1 MTPEDVPW
9 ALSLAHRRYS
19 QGYDPGGGL
28 LAFLDAI
35 KSPRQLALRSDNGF
49 LGAQIAWPPWRPQQ
63 RDCMVVVL
71 CTEEGHHWEAVQML
85 RYSVVWAREQ
95 KCTRWFLGGDGEKSL
110 AALARRVGAG
120 SMPVYRIELAGEQ

>member
-1 MTPEDVPW
+1 MKPEDVPW

-19 QGYDPGGGL
+19 HPWDPGGGL
-28 LAFLDAI
+28 TSFLNAI
-35 KSPRQLALRSDNGF
+35 QSPNALVLRNDHGF
-49 LGAQIAWPPWRPQQ
+49 LGAYVNFPGWRPQQ
-63 RDCMVVVL
+63 RDCMVVVI

-120 SMPVYRIELAGEQ
+120 SMPVYRVELAGVP

>member
-28 LAFLDAI
+28 LAFLDGI
-35 KSPRQLALRSDNGF
+35 KSPRQLALRSNNGF

-63 RDCMVVVL
+63 RDCMVVVI